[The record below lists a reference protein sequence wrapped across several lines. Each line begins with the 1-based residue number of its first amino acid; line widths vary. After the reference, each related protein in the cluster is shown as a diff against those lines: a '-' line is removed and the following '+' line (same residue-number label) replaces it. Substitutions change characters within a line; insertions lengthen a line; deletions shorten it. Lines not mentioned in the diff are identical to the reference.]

1 MEPASQHRKPV
12 HLALVLHAHLP
23 FVRHPEH
30 PEFHEESWL
39 FEAILES
46 YLPLLGVLEGWARDG
61 ITGRLTLSVS
71 PTLGTMLGDPL
82 LQDRFRHHLRR
93 VSDLAEQEEIRAH
106 LDPARRRV
114 IARHRDWLQQQAT
127 VWDRWEGQI
136 LRGVAAAAAAGQL
149 ELITC
154 SATHALLPLL
164 RRQPDRL
171 RRQLHTAAEFH
182 ESWTGHSP
190 RGLWLPEC
198 AWHPDLDPHLIEA
211 GFEWTIVESHGLL
224 RADPRPRQ
232 GLLAPVLTPSGL
244 AVFGRDPASA
254 RQVWSRDGGYPGD
267 PRYREFHRDIA
278 DDAEWEYIRPF
289 LGGAECRSP
298 TGIKIH
304 RVTGPG
310 PEKALYDPDAARA
323 AAREHARH
331 FVQERIR
338 LGTVA
343 GGRLQRSP
351 ILVAPYDAELFG
363 HWWFE
368 GPGFLDAVAR
378 EIEGLGRTIE
388 RVGLSDHLARFPRLE
403 RSMPAEST
411 WGEGGHLSVWLDEA
425 TNTWIQPLLA
435 GASRRLDAVFRARGG
450 SGGAGV
456 TGRLLRQAERELLL
470 AEASDWPFLMQRGTA
485 GDYPRRRV
493 ESHLDRLGAIL
504 DLLETT
510 PSPGAPVWLADL
522 ESRHNLFPGPDP
534 AG

>member
-1 MEPASQHRKPV
+1 MDPVSQPSLPV

-30 PEFHEESWL
+30 PEFHEETWL

-46 YLPLLGVLEGWARDG
+46 YLPLLGILDGWARDG
-61 ITGRLTLSVS
+61 IRGRLTLSVS
-71 PTLGTMLGDPL
+71 PTLGSMLGDPL
-82 LQDRFRHHLRR
+82 LRERFGRHLRR
-93 VSDLAEQEEIRAH
+93 RLDLVGQEEIRAH
-106 LDPARRRV
+106 LEPARRQV
-114 IARHRDWLQQQAT
+114 ISGHRDWLLQQAA
-127 VWDRWEGQI
+127 VWDRWEGQV
-136 LRGVAAAAAAGQL
+136 LRGFAAAAAVGQL

-164 RRQPDRL
+164 RRQPGRL

-182 ESWTGHSP
+182 ESWTGQRP
-190 RGLWLPEC
+190 RGFWLPEC
-198 AWHPDLDPHLIEA
+198 AWHPELDPHLVEA
-211 GFEWTIVESHGLL
+211 GFRWTIVESHGLL

-232 GLLAPVLTPSGL
+232 GLLAPILTPAGL

-267 PRYREFHRDIA
+267 PRYREFHRDVA
-278 DDAEWEYIRPF
+278 DDAEWEYLRPF
-289 LGGAECRSP
+289 LSGAECRSP

-310 PEKALYDPDAARA
+310 PEKDLYDRDAAQA

-331 FVQERIR
+331 FVQERLR
-338 LGTVA
+338 MGAAA
-343 GGRLQRSP
+343 GSRMRRP
-351 ILVAPYDAELFG
+351 PMVVAPYDAELFG

-378 EIEGLGRTIE
+378 EIQGLGGTIE
-388 RVGLSDHLARFPRLE
+388 RVGPTEHLERFPRLE

-425 TNTWIQPLLA
+425 TNAWIQPRLLR
-435 GASRRLDAVFRARGG
+435 ASRRLDAVLQRRGG
-450 SGGAGV
+450 PDAPGV
-456 TGRLLRQAERELLL
+456 TGRLLRQAGRELLL

-493 ESHLDRLGAIL
+493 ESHLDRLETL
-504 DLLETT
+504 LQRLETS
-510 PSPGAPVWLADL
+510 PSPEAPVWLADL
-522 ESRHNLFPGPDP
+522 EFRHNLFPGPEP

>member
-1 MEPASQHRKPV
+1 MEPVLQPRHPV

-61 ITGRLTLSVS
+61 IPGRLTLSVS

-82 LQDRFRHHLRR
+82 LRDRFGRHLRR
-93 VSDLAEQEEIRAH
+93 VSELAEQEEIRAH
-106 LDPARRRV
+106 LEPTRRRA
-114 IARHRDWLQQQAT
+114 IRSHREWLHAQAR
-127 VWDRWEGQI
+127 VWDRWEGQV
-136 LRGVAAAAAAGQL
+136 LRGFAAAAGWGQI

-182 ESWTGHSP
+182 ESWTGHRS
-190 RGLWLPEC
+190 RGVWLPEC
-198 AWHPDLDPHLIEA
+198 AWHPDLDPHLVEA
-211 GFEWTIVESHGLL
+211 GFQWSIVESHGLL

-232 GLLAPVLTPSGL
+232 GLLAPVLTPAGL

-254 RQVWSRDGGYPGD
+254 RQVWSREGGYPGD
-267 PRYREFHRDIA
+267 VRYREFHRDVA
-278 DDAEWEYIRPF
+278 DEAEWDYIRPY
-289 LGGAECRSP
+289 LHGAGSRSP

-304 RVTGPG
+304 RVTGSG
-310 PEKALYDPDAARA
+310 LDKELYDSEAAQA
-323 AAREHARH
+323 TTREHARH
-331 FVQERIR
+331 FVEERLR
-338 LGTVA
+338 VGAEV
-343 GGRLQRSP
+343 GNRMPRP
-351 ILVAPYDAELFG
+351 PVILAPYDAELFG

-368 GPGFLDAVAR
+368 GPVFLDAVAR
-378 EIEGLGRTIE
+378 EIHRLGGTVE
-388 RVGLSDHLARFPRLE
+388 RVSPSEHLERFPWLE

-425 TNTWIQPLLA
+425 TNAWIQPRLTR
-435 GASRRLDAVFRARGG
+435 ASRRLDVLLQRRHGTRATEAVR
-450 SGGAGV
+450 
-456 TGRLLRQAERELLL
+456 RLRRQAERELLL

-493 ESHLDRLGAIL
+493 ESHLDRLEAIL
-504 DLLETT
+504 QLLETT
-510 PSPGAPVWLADL
+510 PSPEAPAWLDDL
-522 ESRHNLFPGPDP
+522 ESRHNLVPG
-534 AG
+534 AGPKD